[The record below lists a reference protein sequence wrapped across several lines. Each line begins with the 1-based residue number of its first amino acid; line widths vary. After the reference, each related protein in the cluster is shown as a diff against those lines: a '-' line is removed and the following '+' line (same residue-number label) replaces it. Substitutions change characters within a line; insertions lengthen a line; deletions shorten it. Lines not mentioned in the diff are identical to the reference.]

1 MPVSYDFKN
10 LLLVAI
16 FSYLL
21 MLSGCGGGGGEKES
35 AAWVRIDQPE
45 AGYVTGLDVV
55 YAKGNAAM
63 RDGSYPGT
71 VYWSSASGSGVA
83 RQSVV
88 CLVACIAA
96 WEADIPLLLGENS
109 ITVTMM
115 DGSDQVTVSRYN
127 RVEVGGRVTLDGPEG
142 ASVADVPVRLEGE
155 ESNVTLTTD
164 ESGYYRFYG
173 VTEGTYTV
181 EPMPPEPPQSAACLS
196 FSPANRAFTVPA
208 YDTSMIA
215 GEDFVAT
222 QVVPCY
228 YIGGTVTP
236 STNPSV
242 GLANVVMTLSD
253 QAGNTMTRY
262 TDAYGYY
269 YFWHLEPGTYTV
281 MPSGGT
287 FVPASAEVTIAES
300 NETGTDFSKQY

>member
-1 MPVSYDFKN
+1 MMSLF
-10 LLLVAI
+10 
-16 FSYLL
+16 F
-21 MLSGCGGGGGEKES
+21 MLSGCGGGGGETES

-45 AGYVTGLDVV
+45 EGYATGSDVV

-63 RDGSYPGT
+63 RDGSYPGS
-71 VYWSSASGSGVA
+71 VYWSSAAGSGVA
-83 RQSVV
+83 RQSVI
-88 CLVACIAA
+88 CIVACIAA
-96 WEADIPLLLGENS
+96 WEADIPLLLGENR

-127 RVEVGGRVTLDGPEG
+127 RVEVSGRVTLDGPEG
-142 ASVADVPVRLEGE
+142 ASVADVPVRLQGG
-155 ESNVTLTTD
+155 ESNVTLVTD
-164 ESGYYRFYG
+164 ESGYYRFYS

-208 YDTSMIA
+208 DDTSAIT
-215 GEDFVAT
+215 GEDFIAA
-222 QVVPCY
+222 QAVPCY
-228 YIGGTVTP
+228 YIGGRVTP
-236 STNPSV
+236 NTNPSV
-242 GLANVVMTLSD
+242 GLANVMMTLSD

-269 YFWHLEPGTYTV
+269 RFWHLEPGTYTV
-281 MPSGGT
+281 TPSGGT

-300 NETGTDFSKQY
+300 NATGTDFAKQY